1 MTSVELLQMLEKT
14 GVSLAIRE
22 DRLVVDAPAGV
33 MTVALRDAI
42 VSNKTSL
49 MALLAKRHNNTSQ
62 LPLAVE
68 SPTPTTRAQWD
79 ATLAATIAQR
89 RAERD
94 AALKR
99 WNEFADALEQLQAMG
114 AMNTP
119 EFDALLIEWEKLN
132 EQYRRAED
140 RLECAVLTEYI
151 RDESRE
157 KVGNY

>member
-68 SPTPTTRAQWD
+68 SPAPAKP
-79 ATLAATIAQR
+79 
-89 RAERD
+89 ER
-94 AALKR
+94 
-99 WNEFADALEQLQAMG
+99 FA
-114 AMNTP
+114 
-119 EFDALLIEWEKLN
+119 W
-132 EQYRRAED
+132 YRNDHNR
-140 RLECAVLTEYI
+140 
-151 RDESRE
+151 
-157 KVGNY
+157 

>member
-22 DRLVVDAPAGV
+22 DRLVVDAPTGL
-33 MTVALRDAI
+33 MTFALRDAI

-119 EFDALLIEWEKLN
+119 EFDALLIELENLSEVCK
-132 EQYRRAED
+132 RAEN
-140 RLECAVLTEYI
+140 RLECAVLTERI
-151 RDESRE
+151 CDEER
-157 KVGNY
+157 NRQL

>member
-1 MTSVELLQMLEKT
+1 MLEKT

-22 DRLVVDAPAGV
+22 DRLVVDAPAGL
-33 MTVALRDAI
+33 MTFALRDAI

-62 LPLAVE
+62 LPLAVAAPA
-68 SPTPTTRAQWD
+68 SPTPDTRAQWD
-79 ATLAATIAQR
+79 ATLAATITTA

-94 AALKR
+94 ADLKR

-119 EFDALLIEWEKLN
+119 EFDALLIEWENLNRVYKL
-132 EQYRRAED
+132 AEN
-140 RLECAVLTEYI
+140 RLECAELTRRI

-157 KVGNY
+157 KVDNY